1 MDRDLRADMCFEF
14 YGCVNMQHGVPIEC
28 FDAVEPGPGRDR
40 YGKCGLVS
48 RGRALLD

>member
-14 YGCVNMQHGVPIEC
+14 YGCVKMQHGVPIES
-28 FDAVEPGPGRDR
+28 FEAVEPGPGRDR
-40 YGKCGLVS
+40 DGKCGLVS